1 MSNLKEL
8 KIPQWL
14 TARPLENWSIVVGLT
29 VTNKHGKKSFET
41 RIKRMKRKIIGTI
54 EFVAV
59 WSYIIGAVYVIMET
73 R

>member
-1 MSNLKEL
+1 
-8 KIPQWL
+8 
-14 TARPLENWSIVVGLT
+14 
-29 VTNKHGKKSFET
+29 
-41 RIKRMKRKIIGTI
+41 MKRKVIGVI

>member
-1 MSNLKEL
+1 M
-8 KIPQWL
+8 
-14 TARPLENWSIVVGLT
+14 
-29 VTNKHGKKSFET
+29 
-41 RIKRMKRKIIGTI
+41 MKRKIIGAI